1 MQTRLA
7 TNQVKIQ
14 QAGDEIMARMQQELR
29 SMTGKLEKE
38 WYVGGR
44 VRWDAC
50 SILIRSAISAQVT
63 ASRKRK
69 IEELA
74 DLVQGTPGAAA
85 LISST
90 LSLISECS
98 HRKCQAPQECLRR
111 VPVSSG

>member
-50 SILIRSAISAQVT
+50 SIPDPICNQRTS
-63 ASRKRK
+63 
-69 IEELA
+69 
-74 DLVQGTPGAAA
+74 DG
-85 LISST
+85 
-90 LSLISECS
+90 LS
-98 HRKCQAPQECLRR
+98 QTQD
-111 VPVSSG
+111 